1 MLKRASR
8 KIKKYSCENI
18 DVYHTVFSTF
28 PGDIFYADDWN
39 CKWK

>member
-8 KIKKYSCENI
+8 KLRSTPDENI